1 MLAKFLKI
9 TGIVA
14 LFGLLLF
21 GAVEIWLDRNK
32 GKLFRKIQEAVNEKL
47 NGNLEIGDFKFRPFT
62 GGFGL
67 NFTLANVKLTDSLYQ
82 QHKTAFLDLELLH
95 ATLDLNGL
103 YRGDFKIKNLVLQ
116 NGNLNIFV
124 RKDGYSN
131 LTIFKSE
138 GEKEDSQKA
147 SEPNDLIT
155 KLSNLR
161 FINFAV
167 SFADSVTGKNYGGLF
182 HDATNRITLTDSA
195 TNASF
200 DGSVF
205 FRGLTF
211 KPEKGA
217 FLENQETNMHL
228 LLSFDDDR
236 KRITVY
242 PSVMET
248 STKDNVNIS
257 GVFNFKDTLNPF
269 HLNFQAKRIAVD
281 HALPLLPQVI
291 RAQIDSIGVKSLVD
305 TDVQLLGRGKGRK
318 PKVNLRFETQP
329 FNYEL
334 PVGTLNKVVAEGYYT
349 NQADSLSEPEPA
361 NARLTTSDIK
371 GLFGKIPFKL
381 KLIVND
387 FKDPQAKLDGY
398 LSADASQ
405 MDQLLDPARY
415 RFLKGKAYIDF
426 HFDGSLKRFYDL
438 KKDKFNGKLW
448 GKASFRDVAMDYLP
462 RRVHLTKLRGDFA
475 FNEKALV
482 FQNLNFSDGPNMLYL
497 NGRVMDFVPYL
508 FGSPKSLRALV
519 NINIPV
525 WKLNWLETLF
535 AAREKTVKRK
545 DKLKLSQLL
554 DEAIDNI
561 EITAKLSSDK
571 VTYRRFTASQV
582 KGKFTAKDNGMA
594 LDYFVMRAFKGARV
608 RISGEMGNNGSG
620 ALPHLAI
627 RGKID
632 NADVQ
637 SVFESFDNFGQKTLT
652 DQNLKG
658 RLSTD
663 FNFES
668 SLNNNVRL
676 MPATMK
682 GLLHI
687 NLTNGHI
694 NNFEP
699 FLKMK
704 KLVFK
709 NRNFE
714 SVQFAP
720 ITNNFHLRGQE
731 IEIEPMEIES
741 NVMTLFVDGVY
752 SFGKKTD
759 INIAIPLSNLK
770 KRDSTYVLDPN
781 NPERKEGSKIF
792 LKALDENGEVNIK
805 LAFRKKERKKRR
817 KDD

>member
-1 MLAKFLKI
+1 MFSRFFKI
-9 TGIVA
+9 TGIIA

-21 GAVEIWLDRNK
+21 GAVEVWLDRNK
-32 GKLFRKIQEAVNEKL
+32 EKLFRKVQEAVNEKL
-47 NGNLEIGDFKFRPFT
+47 NGNLEIADFKFRPFT

-67 NFTLANVKLTDSLYQ
+67 NFTLANVKITDSLYKE
-82 QHKTAFLDLELLH
+82 HHTPFLDLELLH

-116 NGNLNIFV
+116 NGSLKIFV

-131 LTIFKSE
+131 LTIFKSQDVK
-138 GEKEDSQKA
+138 KEDNTTTPSD
-147 SEPNDLIT
+147 DLIS
-155 KLSNLR
+155 KLKNLR
-161 FINFAV
+161 FVNFGV
-167 SFADSVTGKNYGGLF
+167 SFADSVTGKNYSGLF
-182 HDATNRITLTDSA
+182 RDATNRITLTDSA
-195 TNASF
+195 TNANF
-200 DGSVF
+200 DGTVYF
-205 FRGLTF
+205 KGLTF

-217 FLENQETNMHL
+217 FLANQETKMHL
-228 LLSFDDDR
+228 LLSFNDDA
-236 KRITVY
+236 KQIKVY
-242 PSVMET
+242 PSVMEI
-248 STKDNVNIS
+248 STNDNVNIS
-257 GVFNFKDTLNPF
+257 GVFDLKDTLNPF
-269 HLNFQAKRIAVD
+269 KLNFQAKRIEVD
-281 HALPLLPQVI
+281 HALPLLPEII
-291 RAQIDSIGVKSLVD
+291 RAQIDSIGIKTLVD
-305 TDVQLLGRGKGRK
+305 ADVQLLGRGKGRK

-329 FNYEL
+329 FSYEL
-334 PVGTLNKVVAEGYYT
+334 PAGTLNKVVAEGYYT
-349 NQADSLSEPEPA
+349 NQADSLKEPEPT
-361 NARLTTSDIK
+361 NARLTTANVR
-371 GLFGKIPFKL
+371 GFFGDIPFKL
-381 KLIVND
+381 KLIVNN
-387 FKDPQAKLDGY
+387 FIDPRAKLDGY
-398 LSADASQ
+398 LNADASQ
-405 MDQLLDPARY
+405 MDQLLDPTRY
-415 RFLKGKAYIDF
+415 RFVKGKAFIDF
-426 HFDGSLKRFYDL
+426 HFDGSLKKFYDPV
-438 KKDKFNGKLW
+438 KDSFDGKLW
-448 GKASFRDVAMDYLP
+448 GKASLKDVAMDYLP
-462 RRVHLTKLRGDFA
+462 RQLHLSKLTGDLA
-475 FNEKALV
+475 FNEKALI

-497 NGRVMDFVPYL
+497 NGRVIDFVPYL

-535 AAREKTVKRK
+535 AAQETPVKSK

-561 EITAKLSSDK
+561 EIIAKLNADR

-582 KGKFTAKDNGMA
+582 KGKFTARDNSFA
-594 LDYFVMRAFKGARV
+594 IEYFVMKAFRGARV
-608 RISGEMGNNGSG
+608 RLSGEMGNNGSG
-620 ALPHLAI
+620 TLPHLAL
-627 RGKID
+627 RGKIL

-637 SVFESFDNFGQKTLT
+637 SVFQSFDNFGQKTLT
-652 DQNLKG
+652 DKNLKG
-658 RLSTD
+658 KLSTD

-668 SLNNNVRL
+668 NLNNNVRL
-676 MPATMK
+676 IPATMK

-699 FLKMK
+699 FMKMK

-720 ITNNFHLRGQE
+720 ITNNFHLRGEE
-731 IEIEPMEIES
+731 IEIDPMEIES

-792 LKALDENGEVNIK
+792 LKAQDENGEVNIK

-817 KDD
+817 EDD